1 VEMAEVTNDINKHET
16 RATLVFCLFMGLLFA
31 TLVAAPVITY
41 IFNIPH
47 SIKGL
52 EVLAIVSLIGST
64 ALIFGYEKEQS
75 IADELKSKR
84 LARFWKET
92 LALVRK

>member
-1 VEMAEVTNDINKHET
+1 MAEITKDINKHEA
-16 RATLVFCLFMGLLFA
+16 RASIAFSLFMGFLFS
-31 TLVAAPVITY
+31 TIVAAPVITCMFD
-41 IFNIPH
+41 IAH

-52 EVLAIVSLIGST
+52 EILAVASFIVST
-64 ALIFGYEKEQS
+64 ALLFVYEKEQS

-92 LALVRK
+92 LALARK

>member
-1 VEMAEVTNDINKHET
+1 MVEITKDINKHEA
-16 RATLVFCLFMGLLFA
+16 RASLAFSLFMGFLFA
-31 TLVAAPVITY
+31 TIVAAPIITY
-41 IFNIPH
+41 VFDIVH

-52 EVLAIVSLIGST
+52 EVLAVASFIVST
-64 ALIFGYEKEQS
+64 ALLFTYEKEQS
-75 IADELKSKR
+75 IAEELKSKR

>member
-1 VEMAEVTNDINKHET
+1 MAEITNDINKHET
-16 RATLVFCLFMGLLFA
+16 RATLVFRLFMGLLFA
-31 TLVAAPVITY
+31 TLVATPVITY
-41 IFNIPH
+41 IFNISY

-64 ALIFGYEKEQS
+64 ALLFTYEKEQS
-75 IADELKSKR
+75 VAEELKSKR

>member
-1 VEMAEVTNDINKHET
+1 MAEITKDINRHET
-16 RATLVFCLFMGLLFA
+16 RATLAFCLFMGLLFA
-31 TLVAAPVITY
+31 TLVAAPIITY
-41 IFNIPH
+41 IFNIPY

-64 ALIFGYEKEQS
+64 ALIFGYEKEQA
-75 IADELKSKR
+75 IAEELKSKR